1 MTTRK
6 RNLIIAAAA
15 AIVIA
20 AAAVITVVTLNTQSE
35 AEKVNNALAMMS
47 NPDQTVSDVSD
58 NRNAAVTVGSGSDN
72 DTPIVIGE
80 TEDTFEAD
88 GENVPAESADVTG
101 SDNDKAEKEDTPDD
115 GTTSSEPSGSTK
127 PSGTTKPADT
137 SKPDYPEAPDQD
149 KDSAPASTKA
159 QTNKPAVTVVTT
171 APAVT
176 TPPSTV
182 RDDLPKVTAEPKYTT
197 APTEKPAQTE
207 PTVVDKTDSNGF
219 PANPVD
225 GQIFID
231 ADGNRWEYVEFIGWG
246 EANGPA
252 VILQEFPDN
261 YEGGVFGGDQILG

>member
-20 AAAVITVVTLNTQSE
+20 AAAVITVATLNTQSE
-35 AEKVNNALAMMS
+35 AEKVNNTLALMGDPNAV
-47 NPDQTVSDVSD
+47 VSDIPD

-88 GENVPAESADVTG
+88 GEDVPDESADVSVDG
-101 SDNDKAEKEDTPDD
+101 NVNAEKEDIPDD
-115 GTTSSEPSGSTK
+115 DTAASEPSGS
-127 PSGTTKPADT
+127 TKPADT
-137 SKPDYPEAPDQD
+137 SKPDYPEAPAND
-149 KDSAPASTKA
+149 KDTAPTSSKPQST
-159 QTNKPAVTVVTT
+159 KPAVTVVTT

-182 RDDLPKVTAEPKYTT
+182 RYDLPEVTAEPKYTT
-197 APTEKPAQTE
+197 APIEKPAQTE
-207 PTVVDKTDSNGF
+207 PTVIDKTDSNGF
-219 PANPVD
+219 PANPVH
-225 GQIFID
+225 GQEFID
-231 ADGNRWEYVEFIGWG
+231 ANGNRWLYIEFVGWKA
-246 EANGPA
+246 ANGSG
-252 VILQEFPDN
+252 VMQEFPDN

>member
-20 AAAVITVVTLNTQSE
+20 AAAGITAITLTTQSE
-35 AEKVNNALAMMS
+35 AEKVNNALALMS
-47 NPDQTVSDVSD
+47 SPDNTDSDVSD
-58 NRNAAVTVGSGSDN
+58 NRNAAVTVGGGSDN
-72 DTPIVIGE
+72 DTPIIIDE
-80 TEDTFEAD
+80 TEDTVEAD
-88 GENVPAESADVTG
+88 NEDVLDESADVPVN
-101 SDNDKAEKEDTPDD
+101 DNDNTEKEDTPDD

-137 SKPDYPEAPDQD
+137 SKPDYPEVPNQD
-149 KDSAPASTKA
+149 KDSAPASTKE

-176 TPPSTV
+176 APPSTV

-197 APTEKPAQTE
+197 APTEKPAQTV
-207 PTVVDKTDSNGF
+207 PTVVEKSDSNGF

-225 GQIFID
+225 GQFFID
-231 ADGNRWEYVEFIGWG
+231 SDGNRWGYIEFVGWVP
-246 EANGPA
+246 ANGDG
-252 VILQEFPDN
+252 VMQEFPSH
-261 YEGGVFGGDQILG
+261 EGQDYFSGNQLLS

>member
-6 RNLIIAAAA
+6 RNLIIATAVAA
-15 AIVIA
+15 VIA
-20 AAAVITVVTLNTQSE
+20 AAATITAITLNTHSE
-35 AEKVNNALAMMS
+35 AEKVNNTLALMGDPNAV
-47 NPDQTVSDVSD
+47 VSDIPD
-58 NRNAAVTVGSGSDN
+58 NRNAAVTVGGGSDN
-72 DTPIVIGE
+72 DTSIVIGE

-88 GENVPAESADVTG
+88 GEDALDESADVIG
-101 SDNDKAEKEDTPDD
+101 SDNDKTEKEDIPDD
-115 GTTSSEPSGSTK
+115 DTAASEPSGS
-127 PSGTTKPADT
+127 TKPADT
-137 SKPDYPEAPDQD
+137 SKPDYPEAPDQG
-149 KDSAPASTKA
+149 KDSVPSSSKPQST
-159 QTNKPAVTVVTT
+159 KPAVTVVTT

-197 APTEKPAQTE
+197 PPTEKPTQNE
-207 PTVVDKTDSNGF
+207 PTVVEKTDSNGF

-261 YEGGVFGGDQILG
+261 YEGGIFGGEQILS

>member
-6 RNLIIAAAA
+6 RNLIIAAVA

-35 AEKVNNALAMMS
+35 AEKVNNALALMS
-47 NPDQTVSDVSD
+47 SPDNTDSDVSY
-58 NRNAAVTVGSGSDN
+58 NRNAAVTVGGGSDN
-72 DTPIVIGE
+72 DTPIIIDE
-80 TEDTFEAD
+80 TEDTVEAD
-88 GENVPAESADVTG
+88 NEDVLDENADV
-101 SDNDKAEKEDTPDD
+101 SMNDNDKAEKEDTPDD
-115 GTTSSEPSGSTK
+115 GTTSSELSDST
-127 PSGTTKPADT
+127 
-137 SKPDYPEAPDQD
+137 KPDYPEAPNQD

-176 TPPSTV
+176 APPSTV
-182 RDDLPKVTAEPKYTT
+182 RDDLPKVTAEPKHTT

-207 PTVVDKTDSNGF
+207 PTVVEKTDSNGF

-231 ADGNRWEYVEFIGWG
+231 SDGNRWEYVEFIGWG

-252 VILQEFPDN
+252 VILQEFPNN
-261 YEGGVFGGDQILG
+261 YEGGVFGGDQILS

>member
-35 AEKVNNALAMMS
+35 AEKVNNALALMS
-47 NPDQTVSDVSD
+47 RPDTTVSDVSD
-58 NRNAAVTVGSGSDN
+58 NRNAAVTVGGGSDN
-72 DTPIVIGE
+72 DTPIIIDE
-80 TEDTFEAD
+80 TEDTVEAD
-88 GENVPAESADVTG
+88 GVNAPDENADV
-101 SDNDKAEKEDTPDD
+101 SMNDNDNTEKEDTPDD
-115 GTTSSEPSGSTK
+115 GATSSEPSGSTK
-127 PSGTTKPADT
+127 PTNKPVDI
-137 SKPDYPEAPDQD
+137 SKPDYPEAPNQD

-176 TPPSTV
+176 APPAPV

-197 APTEKPAQTE
+197 VPTEKPAQTE
-207 PTVVDKTDSNGF
+207 PTVVEKTDSNGF

-225 GQIFID
+225 GQIFLD
-231 ADGNRWEYVEFIGWG
+231 SDGNRWEYVEFIGWG

-252 VILQEFPDN
+252 VILQEFPDF
-261 YEGGVFGGDQILG
+261 YVEGGDEIILS

>member
-20 AAAVITVVTLNTQSE
+20 AAAGITAITLTTQSE
-35 AEKVNNALAMMS
+35 AEKVNNALALMS
-47 NPDQTVSDVSD
+47 SPDNTDSDVSD
-58 NRNAAVTVGSGSDN
+58 NRNAAVTVGGGSDN
-72 DTPIVIGE
+72 DTPIIIDE
-80 TEDTFEAD
+80 TEDTVEAD
-88 GENVPAESADVTG
+88 NEDVLDENADV
-101 SDNDKAEKEDTPDD
+101 SMNDNDNTEKEDTPDD

-137 SKPDYPEAPDQD
+137 SKPDYPEVPNQD
-149 KDSAPASTKA
+149 KDSALASTKA
-159 QTNKPAVTVVTT
+159 QANKPAVTVVTT

-176 TPPSTV
+176 APPSTV

-207 PTVVDKTDSNGF
+207 PNVVEKTDSNGF

-231 ADGNRWEYVEFIGWG
+231 PDGNRWGYVEFIGWG

-261 YEGGVFGGDQILG
+261 YGPIGSGEQILN